1 MYKKQ
6 KRMQGSVAWQSPS
19 NLAITKYWGKY
30 GVQLPRNPS
39 LSFTLSNAHTRTKMD
54 YKTGQDK
61 DAVNLKFYFE
71 GKENEAFGKRVF
83 LFLNSILDLAP
94 WLRGLELSFA
104 SENSFP
110 HSSGI
115 ASSASGMSAIALCVC
130 SLGKLFDDRLNDTAY
145 FYKLASNLS
154 RLGSGSASRSV
165 YPYMALWGETDLV
178 HDSSNEHAI
187 PYHDIDPV
195 FKSFHD
201 DILIVS
207 RKEKSVSSTA
217 GHALM
222 DDNIY
227 ADKRYEQAE
236 QRLDL
241 LMAALR
247 TGDIPQFGKIAEDEA
262 LTLHALMMC
271 SNPSYI
277 LMEAESISLIK
288 KIREIRQDTKLPI
301 YFSLDA
307 GPNIHLLY
315 PDEIVDE
322 VKQLEK
328 DVFSQFCVD
337 GLIIE
342 DQVGS
347 GPKPY

>member
-1 MYKKQ
+1 
-6 KRMQGSVAWQSPS
+6 MQGSVAWQSPS

-39 LSFTLSNAHTRTKMD
+39 LSFTLSNAHTKTKVD
-54 YKTGQDK
+54 FKPGEDK
-61 DAVNLKFYFE
+61 QAVSVKFYFE

-83 LFLNSILDLAP
+83 LFLNSIIDLTP
-94 WLRGLELSFA
+94 WLRGLDLTIY

-130 SLGKLFDDRLNDTAY
+130 SIGKSVEPRLKDEVY
-145 FYKLASNLS
+145 FYQLASHLA

-165 YPYMALWGETDLV
+165 YPYMALWGKTELIQ
-178 HDSSNEHAI
+178 DSSNEHAV
-187 PYHDIDPV
+187 PYHDIDPI
-195 FKSFHD
+195 FKTFHD

-222 DDNIY
+222 DGNIY
-227 ADKRYEQAE
+227 AENRYRQAE
-236 QRLDL
+236 DRLEEL
-241 LMAALR
+241 TKALGS
-247 TGDIPQFGKIAEDEA
+247 GDVEHFGKIAEDEA

-271 SNPSYI
+271 SDPSYI
-277 LMEAESISLIK
+277 LMEPESISLIK
-288 KIREIRQDTKLPI
+288 DIRRIRQETKLPI

-315 PDEIVDE
+315 PDDIHDQVKEI
-322 VKQLEK
+322 EK
-328 DVFSQFCVD
+328 TTFSKYCVD

-342 DQVGS
+342 DQVGK
-347 GPKPY
+347 GPKQIILE

>member
-1 MYKKQ
+1 
-6 KRMQGSVAWQSPS
+6 MQGSVAWQSPS

-39 LSFTLSNAHTRTKMD
+39 LSFTLSNAHTKTKVD
-54 YKTGQDK
+54 YKPGSDK
-61 DAVNLKFYFE
+61 QTVSVKFYFE
-71 GKENEAFGKRVF
+71 GKRNESFGKRVF
-83 LFLNSILDLAP
+83 LFLNSIIDLTP
-94 WLRGLELSFA
+94 WLRGLDLTIY

-115 ASSASGMSAIALCVC
+115 ASSASGMSAVALCVC
-130 SLGKLFDDRLNDTAY
+130 SIGKQFDERLHDEGY
-145 FYKLASNLS
+145 FFRLASNLS

-165 YPYMALWGETDLV
+165 YPYMALWGETSLV
-178 HDSSNEHAI
+178 NDSSDEHAI
-187 PYHDIDPV
+187 PYSDIDDI

-222 DDNIY
+222 EGNVY
-227 ADKRYEQAE
+227 AESRYKQAE
-236 QRLDL
+236 QRLGE
-241 LMAALR
+241 LMAALK
-247 TGDIPQFGKIAEDEA
+247 TGDVDRFGKIAEDEA
-262 LTLHALMMC
+262 MTLHALMMC
-271 SNPSYI
+271 SDPSYI
-277 LMEAESISLIK
+277 LMEPESIALIK
-288 KIREIRQDTKLPI
+288 VIRQVRAEKNLPI

-315 PDEIVDE
+315 PDSISDQ
-322 VKQLEK
+322 VKQLEM
-328 DVFSQFCVD
+328 DVFKNYCVD

-342 DQVGS
+342 DQVGL
-347 GPKPY
+347 GPQQIILE